1 MHFTDFFHKYREYVI
16 YDMWKVCDTGYHD
29 HAREESMT
37 WSRVPTTEINSKR
50 EKDMSI
56 GAIGTDEIFQ
66 AENVTKAGEQ
76 QYFFNLLS
84 QIPVWTE
91 TLQQ

>member
-1 MHFTDFFHKYREYVI
+1 M
-16 YDMWKVCDTGYHD
+16 CDTGYHD

-37 WSRVPTTEINSKR
+37 WSRVATKEINLKR
-50 EKDMSI
+50 KKDMSI

-84 QIPVWTE
+84 QIPV
-91 TLQQ
+91 